1 MHREGRQVDL
11 PDTSLH
17 VVDSGA
23 EDGYPLVVLHGGPGL
38 DHHEFGDYLDPLA
51 SRAYRLILVDQRSQ
65 GRSAPSPESTWT
77 LEKMADDVVFLAR
90 ALGLERY
97 GVLGHSY
104 GAFVALQNAVDFPGM
119 AAQTIVSSGVPSSKY
134 LERVD
139 EELAAFEPL
148 ELREQVAASWDRE
161 TSVRTPAEV
170 LELLRE
176 QLPFFF
182 ADPRDPRID
191 DYYERWLT
199 KGVYSPDVLRS
210 FATRGYGGIEVE
222 DRLTEISQPVLILAG
237 RSDRVCSVEAAE
249 AMGAG
254 IANASVVVFEESA
267 HSAFIEEQD
276 RYLDAVDSFL
286 RRTNP

>member
-1 MHREGRQVDL
+1 
-11 PDTSLH
+11 
-17 VVDSGA
+17 
-23 EDGYPLVVLHGGPGL
+23 
-38 DHHEFGDYLDPLA
+38 
-51 SRAYRLILVDQRSQ
+51 
-65 GRSAPSPESTWT
+65 
-77 LEKMADDVVFLAR
+77 VVFLAR

-139 EELAAFEPL
+139 EELAAFEPV
-148 ELREQVAASWDRE
+148 ELREQVAASWERE

-176 QLPFFF
+176 QLPFHF

-191 DYYERWLT
+191 DYYQRWLT
-199 KGVYSPDVLRS
+199 KGVYAPDVLRS
-210 FATRGYGGIEVE
+210 FATRSYGGIEVE
-222 DRLTEISQPVLILAG
+222 DRLGEIPQPVLILAG

-249 AMGAG
+249 AMVAG
-254 IANASVVVFEESA
+254 IPNASLSIFEHSA

-276 RYLDAVDSFL
+276 RYLDEVDSFL